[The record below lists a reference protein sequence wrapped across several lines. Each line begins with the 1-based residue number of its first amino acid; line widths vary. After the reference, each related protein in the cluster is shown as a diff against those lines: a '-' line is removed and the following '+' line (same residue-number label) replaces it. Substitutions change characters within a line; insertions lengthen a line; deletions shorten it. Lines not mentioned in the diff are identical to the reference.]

1 MDNRIS
7 ELHDEYLHTNM
18 GRREFMRRL
27 SVLTGSVA
35 AAYATL
41 ELIEGKSAMADIV
54 PENDDR
60 LTIETITYPGAGGT
74 PITAYKARPK
84 GTEKLPS
91 VIVIHAN
98 RGLWQHFKDVAR
110 RMALEG
116 YIAVAPDLLS
126 RDGGTPGGDSRGP
139 EGDAALEKLAK
150 IPRADLEADLVA
162 LVDFLKTYPEST
174 GKVGVIGF
182 CWGGGH
188 VLSLAVNSPKLDA
201 AVSFYGEQPESGYEK
216 IHANIL
222 MNYAENDPRLTGGL
236 PAFEKNMKANNK
248 PYELYV
254 YPGTQHAFH
263 QDDRPDRYVKEAA
276 ELAWSRSIAFF
287 DKTLKS

>member
-1 MDNRIS
+1 MDSRIS
-7 ELHDEYLHTNM
+7 ELHDEYLHTSM
-18 GRREFMRRL
+18 GRREFLNRL
-27 SVLTGSVA
+27 AVLTGGTA

-41 ELIEGKSAMADIV
+41 ALIEGKSAMADLT
-54 PENDDR
+54 PENDER
-60 LTIETITYPGAGGT
+60 LSIEMITYPGASGNQVS
-74 PITAYKARPK
+74 AYKARPK
-84 GTEKLPS
+84 GTEKLPA

-116 YIAVAPDLLS
+116 YVVIAPDLLS
-126 RDGGTPGGDSRGP
+126 RSGGTPPGDSRGP
-139 EGDAALEKLAK
+139 EGDAALETLAK
-150 IPRADLEADLVA
+150 IPSADLDADLVKA
-162 LVDFLKTYPEST
+162 VEYLKSSPETT

-188 VLSLAVNSPKLDA
+188 VLSLAVNSPVLDA

-222 MNYAENDPRLTGGL
+222 MNYAENDPRLTAGL
-236 PAFEKNMKANNK
+236 PGFEEKMKANNK

-276 ELAWSRSIAFF
+276 ELAWKRSVEFF
-287 DKTLKS
+287 GKNLK

>member
-1 MDNRIS
+1 MDSRIS
-7 ELHDEYLHTNM
+7 ELHDEYLHSSM
-18 GRREFMRRL
+18 GRREFLNRL
-27 SVLTGSVA
+27 AVLTGGTA

-41 ELIEGKSAMADIV
+41 ALIEGKSAMADLT
-54 PENDDR
+54 PENDER
-60 LTIETITYPGAGGT
+60 LSIEMITYPGASGNQVS
-74 PITAYKARPK
+74 AYKARPK
-84 GTEKLPS
+84 GTEKLPA
-91 VIVIHAN
+91 VIIIHAN

-110 RMALEG
+110 RVALEG
-116 YIAVAPDLLS
+116 YIAIAPDLLS
-126 RDGGTPGGDSRGP
+126 RSGGTPGGDSRGP
-139 EGDAALEKLAK
+139 EGDAALEALAK
-150 IPRADLEADLVA
+150 IPRADLEADLVKA
-162 LVDFLKTYPEST
+162 VEFLKNNPETT

-188 VLSLAVNSPKLDA
+188 VLSLAVNSPILDA

-216 IHANIL
+216 INANIL

-236 PAFEKNMKANNK
+236 PAFEEKMKANNK
-248 PYELYV
+248 PYEMYV

-287 DKTLKS
+287 GKNLK

>member
-1 MDNRIS
+1 MDSRIS

-18 GRREFMRRL
+18 GRREFLNRL
-27 SVLTGSVA
+27 AVLTGGTV

-41 ELIEGKSAMADIV
+41 ALIEGKSAMADLT
-54 PENDDR
+54 PENDER
-60 LTIETITYPGAGGT
+60 LSIEMITYPGASGNQVS
-74 PITAYKARPK
+74 AYKARPK
-84 GTEKLPS
+84 GTEKLPA

-116 YIAVAPDLLS
+116 YIVIAPDLLS
-126 RDGGTPGGDSRGP
+126 RSGGTPAGDSRGP
-139 EGDAALEKLAK
+139 EGDAALETLAK
-150 IPRADLEADLVA
+150 IPSADLDADLVKA
-162 LVDFLKTYPEST
+162 VEYLKSSPETT

-188 VLSLAVNSPKLDA
+188 VLSLAVNSPVLDA
-201 AVSFYGEQPESGYEK
+201 AVSFYGEQPDSGYEK

-222 MNYAENDPRLTGGL
+222 MNYAENDPRLTAGL
-236 PAFEKNMKANNK
+236 PGFEEKMKANNK

-276 ELAWSRSIAFF
+276 ELAWKRSVEFF
-287 DKTLKS
+287 GKNLK

>member
-1 MDNRIS
+1 MDSRIS

-18 GRREFMRRL
+18 GRREFLNRL
-27 SVLTGSVA
+27 AVLTGGTV

-41 ELIEGKSAMADIV
+41 ALIEGKSAMADLT
-54 PENDDR
+54 PENDER
-60 LTIETITYPGAGGT
+60 LSIEMITYPGASGNQVS
-74 PITAYKARPK
+74 AYKARPK
-84 GTEKLPS
+84 GTEKLPA

-116 YIAVAPDLLS
+116 YIVIAPDLLS
-126 RDGGTPGGDSRGP
+126 RSGGTPAGDSRGP
-139 EGDAALEKLAK
+139 EGDAALETLAK
-150 IPRADLEADLVA
+150 IPSADLDADLVKA
-162 LVDFLKTYPEST
+162 VEYLKSSPETT

-188 VLSLAVNSPKLDA
+188 VLSLAVNSPVLDA

-222 MNYAENDPRLTGGL
+222 MNYAENDPRLTAGL
-236 PAFEKNMKANNK
+236 PGFEEKMKANNK

-276 ELAWSRSIAFF
+276 ELAWKRSVEFF
-287 DKTLKS
+287 GKNLK

>member
-1 MDNRIS
+1 MDSRIS

-18 GRREFMRRL
+18 GRREFLNRL
-27 SVLTGSVA
+27 AILTGGTV

-41 ELIEGKSAMADIV
+41 ALIEGKSAMADLT
-54 PENDDR
+54 PENDER
-60 LTIETITYPGAGGT
+60 LSIEMITYPGASGNQVS
-74 PITAYKARPK
+74 AYKARPK
-84 GTEKLPS
+84 GTEKLPA

-116 YIAVAPDLLS
+116 YIVIAPDLLS
-126 RDGGTPGGDSRGP
+126 RSGGTPAGDSRGP
-139 EGDAALEKLAK
+139 EGDAALETLAK
-150 IPRADLEADLVA
+150 IPSADLDADLVKA
-162 LVDFLKTYPEST
+162 VEYLKSSPETT

-188 VLSLAVNSPKLDA
+188 VLSLAVNSPVLDA
-201 AVSFYGEQPESGYEK
+201 AVSFYGEQPDSGYEK

-222 MNYAENDPRLTGGL
+222 MNYAENDPRLTAGL
-236 PAFEKNMKANNK
+236 PGFEEKMKANNK

-276 ELAWSRSIAFF
+276 ELAWSRSVEFF
-287 DKTLKS
+287 GKNLK

>member
-1 MDNRIS
+1 MDSRIS

-18 GRREFMRRL
+18 GRREFLNRL
-27 SVLTGSVA
+27 AVLTGGTV

-41 ELIEGKSAMADIV
+41 ALIEGKSAMADLT
-54 PENDDR
+54 PENDER
-60 LTIETITYPGAGGT
+60 LSIEMITYPGASGNQVS
-74 PITAYKARPK
+74 AYKARPK
-84 GTEKLPS
+84 GTEKLPA

-116 YIAVAPDLLS
+116 YIVIAPDLLS
-126 RDGGTPGGDSRGP
+126 RSGGTPAGDSRGP
-139 EGDAALEKLAK
+139 EGDAALETLAK
-150 IPRADLEADLVA
+150 IPSADLDADLVKA
-162 LVDFLKTYPEST
+162 VEYLKSSPETT

-188 VLSLAVNSPKLDA
+188 VLSLAVNSPVLDA
-201 AVSFYGEQPESGYEK
+201 AVSFYGEQPDSGYEK

-222 MNYAENDPRLTGGL
+222 MNYAENDPRLTAGL
-236 PAFEKNMKANNK
+236 PGFEEKMKANNK

-276 ELAWSRSIAFF
+276 ELAWSRSVEFF
-287 DKTLKS
+287 GKNLK

>member
-1 MDNRIS
+1 MDSRIS

-18 GRREFMRRL
+18 GRREFLNRL
-27 SVLTGSVA
+27 AVLTGGTV

-41 ELIEGKSAMADIV
+41 ALIEGKSAMADLT
-54 PENDDR
+54 PENDER
-60 LTIETITYPGAGGT
+60 LSIEMITYPGASGNQVS
-74 PITAYKARPK
+74 AYKARPK
-84 GTEKLPS
+84 GTEKLPA

-116 YIAVAPDLLS
+116 YIVIAPDLLS
-126 RDGGTPGGDSRGP
+126 RSGGTPAGDSRGP
-139 EGDAALEKLAK
+139 EGDVALETLAK
-150 IPRADLEADLVA
+150 IPSADLDADLVKA
-162 LVDFLKTYPEST
+162 VEYLKSSPETT

-188 VLSLAVNSPKLDA
+188 VLSLAVNSPVLDA
-201 AVSFYGEQPESGYEK
+201 AVSFYGEQPDSGYEK

-222 MNYAENDPRLTGGL
+222 MNYAENDPRLTAGL
-236 PAFEKNMKANNK
+236 PGFEEKMKANNK

-276 ELAWSRSIAFF
+276 ELAWSRSVEFF
-287 DKTLKS
+287 GKNLK

>member
-1 MDNRIS
+1 MDSRIS
-7 ELHDEYLHTNM
+7 ELHDEYLHSSM
-18 GRREFMRRL
+18 GRREFLNRL
-27 SVLTGSVA
+27 AVLTGGTA

-41 ELIEGKSAMADIV
+41 ALIEGKSAMADLT
-54 PENDDR
+54 PENDER
-60 LTIETITYPGAGGT
+60 LSIEMITYPGASGNQVS
-74 PITAYKARPK
+74 AYKARPK
-84 GTEKLPS
+84 GTEKLPA
-91 VIVIHAN
+91 VIVLHAN

-110 RMALEG
+110 RVALEG
-116 YIAVAPDLLS
+116 YIAIAPDLLS
-126 RDGGTPGGDSRGP
+126 RSGGTPGGDSRGP
-139 EGDAALEKLAK
+139 EGDAALEALAK
-150 IPRADLEADLVA
+150 IPRADLEADLVKA
-162 LVDFLKTYPEST
+162 VEFLKNNPETT

-188 VLSLAVNSPKLDA
+188 VLSLAVNSPILDA

-216 IHANIL
+216 INANIL

-236 PAFEKNMKANNK
+236 PAFEEKMKANNK

-254 YPGTQHAFH
+254 YPGTQHAFN

-287 DKTLKS
+287 GKNLK

>member
-1 MDNRIS
+1 MDSRIS
-7 ELHDEYLHTNM
+7 ELHDEYLHSSM
-18 GRREFMRRL
+18 GRREFLNRL
-27 SVLTGSVA
+27 AVLTGGTA

-41 ELIEGKSAMADIV
+41 ALIEGKSAMADLT
-54 PENDDR
+54 PENDER
-60 LTIETITYPGAGGT
+60 LSIEMITYPGASGNQVS
-74 PITAYKARPK
+74 AYKARPK
-84 GTEKLPS
+84 GTEKLPA
-91 VIVIHAN
+91 VIVLHAN

-110 RMALEG
+110 RVALEG
-116 YIAVAPDLLS
+116 YIAIAPDLLS
-126 RDGGTPGGDSRGP
+126 RSGGTPGGDSRGP
-139 EGDAALEKLAK
+139 EGDAALEALAK
-150 IPRADLEADLVA
+150 IPRVDLEADLVKA
-162 LVDFLKTYPEST
+162 VEFLKNNPETT

-188 VLSLAVNSPKLDA
+188 VLSLAVNSPILDA

-216 IHANIL
+216 INANIL

-236 PAFEKNMKANNK
+236 PAFEEKMKANNK

-254 YPGTQHAFH
+254 YPGTQHAFN

-287 DKTLKS
+287 GKNLK

>member
-1 MDNRIS
+1 MDSRIS
-7 ELHDEYLHTNM
+7 ELHDEYLHSSM
-18 GRREFMRRL
+18 GRREFLNRL
-27 SVLTGSVA
+27 AVLTGGTA

-41 ELIEGKSAMADIV
+41 ALIEGKSAMADLT
-54 PENDDR
+54 PENDER
-60 LTIETITYPGAGGT
+60 LSIEMITYPGASGNQVS
-74 PITAYKARPK
+74 AYKARPK
-84 GTEKLPS
+84 GTEKLPA
-91 VIVIHAN
+91 VIVLHAN

-110 RMALEG
+110 RVALEG
-116 YIAVAPDLLS
+116 YVVIAPDLLS
-126 RDGGTPGGDSRGP
+126 RSGGTPGGDSRGP
-139 EGDAALEKLAK
+139 EGDAALEALAK
-150 IPRADLEADLVA
+150 IPRADLEADLVKA
-162 LVDFLKTYPEST
+162 VEFLKTNPETT

-188 VLSLAVNSPKLDA
+188 VLSLAVNSPLLDA

-216 IHANIL
+216 INANIL

-236 PAFEKNMKANNK
+236 PAFEEKMKANNK

-254 YPGTQHAFH
+254 YPGTQHAFN

-287 DKTLKS
+287 GKNLK

>member
-1 MDNRIS
+1 MDHKIAD
-7 ELHDEYLHTNM
+7 LHDEYLHTNM
-18 GRREFMRRL
+18 GRREFMNRL
-27 SVLTGSVA
+27 AVLTGSVT

-41 ELIEGKSAMADIV
+41 ALIEGKSAMADLT
-54 PENDDR
+54 PENDER
-60 LTIETITYPGAGGT
+60 LSIEMITYPGASGNQVS
-74 PITAYKARPK
+74 AYKARPK
-84 GTEKLPS
+84 GTEKLPA

-116 YIAVAPDLLS
+116 YVVIAPDLLS
-126 RDGGTPGGDSRGP
+126 RSGGTPAGDSRGP
-139 EGDAALEKLAK
+139 EGDAALETLAK
-150 IPRADLEADLVA
+150 ISSADLDADLVKA
-162 LVDFLKTYPEST
+162 VEYLKSSPETT

-188 VLSLAVNSPKLDA
+188 VLSLAVNSPVLDA
-201 AVSFYGEQPESGYEK
+201 AVSFYGEQPESGYEN

-222 MNYAENDPRLTGGL
+222 MNYAENDPRLTAGL
-236 PAFEKNMKANNK
+236 TGFEEKMKANNK

-276 ELAWSRSIAFF
+276 ELAWSRSVEFF
-287 DKTLKS
+287 GKNLK

>member
-1 MDNRIS
+1 
-7 ELHDEYLHTNM
+7 
-18 GRREFMRRL
+18 MRRL

-41 ELIEGKSAMADIV
+41 ELIEGKSAMADII
-54 PENDDR
+54 PEDDAR
-60 LTIETITYPGAGGT
+60 LTVETITYPGVGGT
-74 PITAYKARPK
+74 SISAYKARPK

-110 RMALEG
+110 RVALEG

-126 RDGGTPGGDSRGP
+126 RGGGTPGGDSRGP
-139 EGDAALEKLAK
+139 EGDAALENLAK
-150 IPRADLEADLVA
+150 IPREQLEADLVS

-174 GKVGVIGF
+174 GKVGAIGF

-201 AVSFYGEQPESGYEK
+201 AVSFYGEQPETGYDK
-216 IHANIL
+216 INANIL
-222 MNYAENDPRLTGGL
+222 MNYAENDPRLTEGL
-236 PAFEKNMKANNK
+236 PGFEKNMKANNK

-263 QDDRPDRYVKEAA
+263 QDDRPDRYVKDQA

-287 DKTLKS
+287 GKTLKS